1 MVTKETH
8 VVPAHSSTL
17 SLLFQYL
24 FFIHFVQTLW
34 IYLPFSSNM
43 LRLERE
49 REREGGGWGGDSPHL
64 FSGRATHRGHPKST
78 KKLSVPLTITQ
89 FQIETIATVT
99 KKTVFLLMICFLCC
113 SSSSGSSLLERHY
126 WSLFMLLTY
135 IINQSQNLL
144 PEMESLLVPTAHGVA
159 HLPLPVKLLQ

>member
-1 MVTKETH
+1 MVTKEIH

-24 FFIHFVQTLW
+24 FFIHFVQTFW

-43 LRLERE
+43 LRLER
-49 REREGGGWGGDSPHL
+49 GGDSPHL